1 MYFLFAFSSLR
12 VTPPVHPRDRGDDRM
27 ISFFPSRSSASPSV
41 PGISAGVSVAVDV
54 HQLEDHVDAVAAE
67 LVETRLVGRAVH
79 RDAQLGERVEQVH
92 LVHVAALRQ
101 RVQQVLHVAAP
112 REDALDALANAI
124 GENGV
129 VVDGRPAETDRE
141 VHVHFRDP
149 LVDVVLDGLVI
160 GCLC

>member
-12 VTPPVHPRDRGDDRM
+12 VTPPVHPRDRGDDR
-27 ISFFPSRSSASPSV
+27 ILLLSLPFQRLAQR
-41 PGISAGVSVAVDV
+41 PGHLRGRLVAVDV

-112 REDALDALANAI
+112 REDALDALADAV
-124 GENGV
+124 EDGV

-149 LVDVVLDGLVI
+149 LVDVVLDGLLI
-160 GCLC
+160 GCIC

>member
-1 MYFLFAFSSLR
+1 MYFHFAFSSLR
-12 VTPPVHPRDRGDDRM
+12 VTPPVHPRDRGDDR
-27 ISFFPSRSSASPSV
+27 ILLLSLPFQRLAQR
-41 PGISAGVSVAVDV
+41 PGHLRGRLVAVDV

-112 REDALDALANAI
+112 REDALDALADAV
-124 GENGV
+124 EDGV

-149 LVDVVLDGLVI
+149 LVDVVLDGLLI